1 MLDSQS
7 TDTLKK
13 SNSRKSDKP
22 YKGRADLD
30 VILGSSETEHDSC
43 NIALSKIVLSSQ
55 QPRRYF
61 DAEKLMELSESI
73 KKYGVLE
80 NLLVRPIGQNK
91 YELVAGERRYRAA
104 IEAGLTK
111 VPVTIKQLSDES
123 ALQIA
128 LIENLQ
134 REDLNPIEETEGLLL
149 LIAQNLKISTQD
161 VTSLLYKLNNDNK
174 KNTNHNVMVN
184 SQQESIE
191 QIFREIGGMSWQSFV
206 ANRLPLLN
214 LPEEILE
221 SLKKGQIAY
230 TKAIAISKIKNKD
243 QRISLLNKAIESN
256 LSIREI
262 KEAIKQLQIKD
273 KSDSPKQQIAQLVK
287 DINKSKLWESDPKK
301 WNKVQGL
308 LNKIENILH
317 N

>member
-1 MLDSQS
+1 MLDSNS

-30 VILGSSETEHDSC
+30 LIFGSSETEQDSC
-43 NIALSKIVLSSQ
+43 NISLSKIVLSSQ

-80 NLLVRPIGQNK
+80 NLLVRPIAQNK

-174 KNTNHNVMVN
+174 KNANHNVKVN

-221 SLKKGQIAY
+221 SLKKGEIAY
-230 TKAIAISKIKNKD
+230 TKAIAISKIKNKE

-262 KEAIKQLQIKD
+262 KEAIKQLQIRD